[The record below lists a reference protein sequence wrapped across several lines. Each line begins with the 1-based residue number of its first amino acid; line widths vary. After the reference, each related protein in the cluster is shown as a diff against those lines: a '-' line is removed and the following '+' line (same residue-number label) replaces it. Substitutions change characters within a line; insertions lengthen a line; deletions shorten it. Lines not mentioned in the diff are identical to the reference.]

1 MKFFSLAFVL
11 ALASCSPSPCFAEV
25 PVDVERLAEAIYRA
39 EGGAKAKKPYGILSV
54 PCEGKEHCGRIC
66 KNTIRNNIKRWE
78 KAGKREPYL
87 EFLAKRYA
95 PTIGAN
101 NDPNGLNR
109 HWLGNVR
116 SIYASINNNA

>member
-1 MKFFSLAFVL
+1 MKLFTLGFVL
-11 ALASCSPSPCFAEV
+11 ALVSCSPSPAFAEV

-87 EFLAKRYA
+87 EFLARRYA
-95 PTIGAN
+95 PIGAE
-101 NDPNGLNR
+101 NDKGGLNQ
-109 HWLGNVR
+109 HWLKNVQ
-116 SIYASINNNA
+116 SIYNKI